1 MSQLTQ
7 NGKFKQA
14 LLNEFDCSSC
24 GESVSDFVMTS
35 TRDVVYFT
43 WQTLEAQLVQVNYK
57 EYPEI
62 SQALDISAAA
72 VFDAW
77 LTFKDIG
84 RGEV

>member
-1 MSQLTQ
+1 MCQLKQ
-7 NGKFKQA
+7 NGKFKQVQ
-14 LLNEFDCSSC
+14 LNEFDCSSC
-24 GESVSDFVMTS
+24 GESVSESLMTS
-35 TRDVVYFT
+35 TREAVYFT
-43 WQTLEAQLVQVNYK
+43 WQTLEAQLVQVNYEK
-57 EYPEI
+57 YPEI